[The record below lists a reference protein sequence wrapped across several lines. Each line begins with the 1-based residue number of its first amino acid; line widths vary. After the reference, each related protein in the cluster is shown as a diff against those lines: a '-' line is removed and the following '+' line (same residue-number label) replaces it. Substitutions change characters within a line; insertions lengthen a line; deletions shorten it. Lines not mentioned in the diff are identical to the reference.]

1 MKKEIRDGL
10 LLTGALASCIAAVLF
25 LLDIASPANSGW
37 QFDNAGLVAFVLG
50 LAAIGVAI
58 ILDIVDYVLD
68 QRPWAATPDY
78 RKLKN
83 KTVRFLREFV
93 TIDHFGVPVIDEVV
107 LVSEKQMFIMSAEKL
122 GIDQGTAERDFECE
136 VMGRVWK

>member
-10 LLTGALASCIAAVLF
+10 LLTGIFAGCVACVCFLAMF
-25 LLDIASPANSGW
+25 ER
-37 QFDNAGLVAFVLG
+37 AGTTVFIFG

-68 QRPWAATPDY
+68 QRPWAATSDY

-93 TIDHFGVPVIDEVV
+93 TIDHLSGVPGIDKAV

-136 VMGRVWK
+136 VMGRVWR